1 MGKPVIEIASVG
13 RTFQTE
19 RGPLEV
25 LREIS
30 VTVYENEFVSIV
42 GPSGCGKSTL
52 LKMLADLV
60 PASRG
65 EIRLN
70 GKTPAEAR
78 RCQDYGFVFQDPTLF
93 PWRTVERNVML
104 PLEVRGVA
112 PERRRALAEETIA
125 LVGLSGF
132 ERTRPREL
140 SGGMRQR
147 VAIARALTFNPG
159 ILLMDEPFAALDE
172 INRDKMNQ
180 ELLRIWEQHKTTIVF
195 VTHSI
200 PEATYLADRVVVMSS
215 RPGRVVRELAVDL
228 PRPRHLEVRKTAPFL
243 DLERQVELALR
254 EGWEGAEGAAD
265 PGSGAR

>member
-1 MGKPVIEIASVG
+1 MGKPVIEIVSVA
-13 RTFQTE
+13 RTFQAE
-19 RGPLEV
+19 GRPLEV
-25 LREIS
+25 LRDICL
-30 VTVYENEFVSIV
+30 TIYENEFVSIV

-60 PASRG
+60 PATRG

-70 GKTPAEAR
+70 GKPPAEAR
-78 RCQDYGFVFQDPTLF
+78 RDQDYGFVFQDPTLF

-104 PLEVRGVA
+104 PLEVRGVPA
-112 PERRRALAEETIA
+112 ARRLALAAETIA
-125 LVGLSGF
+125 LVGLTGF
-132 ERTRPREL
+132 ERVRPRAL

-147 VAIARALTFNPG
+147 TAIARALTFNPG

-180 ELLRIWEQHKTTIVF
+180 ELLRIWEHHKTTIVF

-200 PEATYLADRVVVMSS
+200 PEAVFLADRVIVMSS
-215 RPGRVVRELAVDL
+215 RPGRIVRELAVDL
-228 PRPRHLEVRKTAPFL
+228 PRPRHPEVRKTGPFL

-254 EGWEGAEGAAD
+254 TGWEEAGGGDTPSEAG
-265 PGSGAR
+265 

>member
-1 MGKPVIEIASVG
+1 MGKPVIEIVAVS
-13 RTFQTE
+13 RTFQAE
-19 RGPLEV
+19 GRPLEV
-25 LREIS
+25 LRDIS
-30 VTVYENEFVSIV
+30 LTISENEFVSVV

-60 PASRG
+60 PATRG

-70 GKTPAEAR
+70 GKSPAQAR
-78 RCQDYGFVFQDPTLF
+78 RNQDYGFVFQDPTLF

-104 PLEVRGVA
+104 PLEVQGVSPA
-112 PERRRALAEETIA
+112 RRRALAAEMIA
-125 LVGLSGF
+125 LVGLTGF
-132 ERTRPREL
+132 ERARPRAL

-147 VAIARALTFNPG
+147 TAIARALTFNPG

-172 INRDKMNQ
+172 LNRDKMNQ

-200 PEATYLADRVVVMSS
+200 PEAVFLADRVVVISP
-215 RPGRVVRELAVDL
+215 RPGRIVRELAADL
-228 PRPRHLEVRKTAPFL
+228 PRPRRPEMRKTGPLL

-254 EGWEGAEGAAD
+254 LGWEEAEAGAAG
-265 PGSGAR
+265 PGAS

>member
-1 MGKPVIEIASVG
+1 MGKPVIEIVG
-13 RTFQTE
+13 VSRTFQGDG
-19 RGPLEV
+19 RPLEA
-25 LREIS
+25 LRDIS
-30 VTVYENEFVSIV
+30 LTIYENEFVSIV

-60 PASRG
+60 PATRG

-78 RCQDYGFVFQDPTLF
+78 RDQDYGFVFQDPTLF
-93 PWRTVERNVML
+93 PWRTVERNVLL
-104 PLEVRGVA
+104 PLEVRGVPA
-112 PERRRALAEETIA
+112 ARRRAVAAEVIG
-125 LVGLSGF
+125 LVGLTGF
-132 ERTRPREL
+132 ERARPRAL

-147 VAIARALTFNPG
+147 TAIARALTFNPG

-200 PEATYLADRVVVMSS
+200 PEATYLADRVIVLSA
-215 RPGRVVRELAVDL
+215 RPGRIVRELTVDL
-228 PRPRHLEVRKTAPFL
+228 PRPRQPEVRKTAPFL
-243 DLERQVELALR
+243 ELEQQVELSLLA
-254 EGWEGAEGAAD
+254 GWEGADGFP
-265 PGSGAR
+265 PGSGER

>member
-1 MGKPVIEIASVG
+1 MGKPVIEIVG
-13 RTFQTE
+13 VSRTFQADG
-19 RGPLEV
+19 RPLEA
-25 LREIS
+25 LRDIS
-30 VTVYENEFVSIV
+30 LTIYENEFVSIV

-60 PASRG
+60 PATRG

-78 RCQDYGFVFQDPTLF
+78 RAQDYGFVFQDPTLF
-93 PWRTVERNVML
+93 PWRTVERNVLL
-104 PLEVRGVA
+104 PLEVRGVPA
-112 PERRRALAEETIA
+112 ARRRAVAAEVIG
-125 LVGLSGF
+125 LVGLTGF
-132 ERTRPREL
+132 ERARPRAL

-147 VAIARALTFNPG
+147 TAIARALTFNPG

-200 PEATYLADRVVVMSS
+200 PEATYLADRVIVLSA
-215 RPGRVVRELAVDL
+215 RPGRIVRELTVDL
-228 PRPRHLEVRKTAPFL
+228 PRPRRPEVRKTVLFL
-243 DLERQVELALR
+243 ELEQQVELALLA
-254 EGWEGAEGAAD
+254 GWEGAEGPSSG
-265 PGSGAR
+265 PGTS

>member
-1 MGKPVIEIASVG
+1 MGKPVIEISRVG

-19 RGPLEV
+19 GGSLEV
-25 LREIS
+25 LQGVSLTI
-30 VTVYENEFVSIV
+30 YENEFVSIV

-60 PASRG
+60 PATRG

-70 GKTPAEAR
+70 GKPPPEAR
-78 RCQDYGFVFQDPTLF
+78 RDQDYGFVFQDPTLF

-104 PLEVRGVA
+104 PLEIRGV
-112 PERRRALAEETIA
+112 PLERRRALAAETIA
-125 LVGLSGF
+125 LVGLTGF
-132 ERTRPREL
+132 ERTRPRAL

-147 VAIARALTFNPG
+147 TAIARALTFKPG

-200 PEATYLADRVVVMSS
+200 PEAVFLADRVVTMSS
-215 RPGRVVRELAVDL
+215 RPGRIVRELAVDL
-228 PRPRHLEVRKTAPFL
+228 PRPRHPEVRKTAPFL

-254 EGWEGAEGAAD
+254 IGWEEAGE
-265 PGSGAR
+265 P

>member
-1 MGKPVIEIASVG
+1 MGKPVIEIVSAS

-19 RGPLEV
+19 GRPLEV
-25 LREIS
+25 LRDIS
-30 VTVYENEFVSIV
+30 LTIYENEFVSIV

-60 PASRG
+60 PATRG

-70 GKTPAEAR
+70 GKSPAEAR
-78 RCQDYGFVFQDPTLF
+78 RTQDYGFVFQDPTLF
-93 PWRTVERNVML
+93 AWRTVERNVML
-104 PLEVRGVA
+104 PLEVQGVPA
-112 PERRRALAEETIA
+112 VRRRALAAEMIA
-125 LVGLSGF
+125 LVGLTGF
-132 ERTRPREL
+132 ERARPRAL

-147 VAIARALTFNPG
+147 AAIARALTFNPG

-200 PEATYLADRVVVMSS
+200 PEAVFLADRVIVMSS
-215 RPGRVVRELAVDL
+215 RPGRIVRELAVDL
-228 PRPRHLEVRKTAPFL
+228 PRPRHPEVRKTGPFL
-243 DLERQVELALR
+243 DLERQVELGLR
-254 EGWEGAEGAAD
+254 VGWEEAAGAGVPCEAA
-265 PGSGAR
+265 